1 MVGEVE
7 HIGTRVRDSGFRK
20 TRSRKRAGW
29 EGWQFGGLSGV
40 VCQFTGWP
48 RERAAAQDQPS
59 IRATSGERDWSCSI
73 RYRWKTVGFCRS
85 VNGTRSPYVFFTSS
99 RFSYHGSFFHH
110 SFLYLSVN
118 VLQSTTWKVTIYR
131 PPSLTGPSF
140 RSSLR
145 SSYRTDRI
153 PIAALWILFPLDP
166 IEPFSSCATL
176 WLCAVFVTVNPSQQ
190 EEHHATSFSCGHRI
204 AN

>member
-1 MVGEVE
+1 MGEVE

-85 VNGTRSPYVFFTSS
+85 ANGTRSPYVFFTSS
-99 RFSYHGSFFHH
+99 RFSYHGSFSIIRSYTYPLTCYNRRLGKSPSIDRRHWPVRLFALFFVLHTVPTV
-110 SFLYLSVN
+110 FLSLHFGSSSLS
-118 VLQSTTWKVTIYR
+118 I
-131 PPSLTGPSF
+131 
-140 RSSLR
+140 RSSR
-145 SSYRTDRI
+145 SHLARPCDS
-153 PIAALWILFPLDP
+153 AQ
-166 IEPFSSCATL
+166 FS
-176 WLCAVFVTVNPSQQ
+176 WP
-190 EEHHATSFSCGHRI
+190 
-204 AN
+204 